1 VTTAATAPPRPLTA
15 RQLDILDTIRR
26 RHADRRQAFTPR
38 QLATRTGISA
48 GAIYAELRYLRELGW
63 LQPARQDAPDATSAA
78 PDGPMEATGTLTRP
92 VLTPRQREILT
103 LAADGLTNAKI
114 GARLHLT
121 PSTVKGHISSA
132 TTALGATNRTHAV
145 ATALRTGIIR

>member
-1 VTTAATAPPRPLTA
+1 MTTATAAPARPLTA
-15 RQLDILDTIRR
+15 RQLAILDAIRR

-38 QLATRTGISA
+38 QLAVHAGISA
-48 GAIYAELRYLRELGW
+48 SLIHTELTRLRELGW
-63 LQPARQDAPDATSAA
+63 IRPARQDAPDATSAA

-103 LAADGLTNAKI
+103 LAADGLSDTEI
-114 GARLHLT
+114 GQRLWL
-121 PSTVKGHISSA
+121 
-132 TTALGATNRTHAV
+132 TTAGTKKHLHRIYVTLGATNRAHAV